1 MSHTSF
7 LGIPVEGEITR
18 RDRPPQRSL
27 SELRPLLTAV
37 LDDDAVVEFGWQQY
51 TPYFNDGDTCEFDA
65 HSFWARTASDADAQ
79 ADRRDLQLGR
89 YANLHRTLGG
99 RRLAESGAYPRPE
112 LPYEGADE
120 ERYVRVRALADAID
134 GGEFDDVLLEAFGD
148 HATVTVRRTG
158 ILVEYYE
165 HD

>member
-18 RDRPPQRSL
+18 SDRMPQRPL

-51 TPYFNDGDTCEFDA
+51 TPYFNDGDTCVFDA
-65 HSFWARTASDADAQ
+65 HSFWARTTSDADAQ
-79 ADRRDLQLGR
+79 ADRRDLEVGG
-89 YANLHRTLGG
+89 YAGLHRTLGG
-99 RRLAESGAYPRPE
+99 HRRADDGTYPRAE

-120 ERYVRVRALADAID
+120 ERYVRVRALADAIE

-158 ILVEYYE
+158 ITVEFYD

>member
-18 RDRPPQRSL
+18 SDRVPQRPL

-51 TPYFNDGDTCEFDA
+51 TPYFNDGDTCVFGA
-65 HSFWARTASDADAQ
+65 HSFWARTTSDAA
-79 ADRRDLQLGR
+79 RDDWRVLGVGKYSGR
-89 YANLHRTLGG
+89 HPTLGG
-99 RRLAESGAYPRPE
+99 RCLSNRGTYPRAE
-112 LPYEGADE
+112 LPYEGDE
-120 ERYVRVRALADAID
+120 QERYERIRALADGVWD
-134 GGEFDDVLLEAFGD
+134 GEFDDVLLEAFGD

-158 ILVEYYE
+158 ITVEFYDHE
-165 HD
+165 